1 MMRYAADYITEE
13 NKNRQSWNQLQL
25 RYMISDW
32 RGYVIN
38 AEKLDWNLKDS
49 FILFPKNFEEAHDR
63 AADLAEIENAKIM
76 DAEVQKQEM
85 QLNESYGYSTKS
97 YLIRDFIRQPRL
109 LQRVR
114 RYVTA
119 WQAKLPFF
127 AS

>member
-38 AEKLDWNLKDS
+38 AEKLGWNLKDS

-76 DAEVQKQEM
+76 DGEVQKQEM
-85 QLNESYGYSTKS
+85 QLNASYGYSTKS
-97 YLIRDFIRQPRL
+97 YLIRAPHSAAEIVAEGQTLRHC
-109 LQRVR
+109 V
-114 RYVTA
+114 
-119 WQAKLPFF
+119 

>member
-63 AADLAEIENAKIM
+63 AADLAGIENAKIM

-85 QLNESYGYSTKS
+85 QLNASYGYSTKS
-97 YLIRDFIRQPRL
+97 YLIRAPHSAAEIVAEGQTLRHC
-109 LQRVR
+109 V
-114 RYVTA
+114 
-119 WQAKLPFF
+119 

>member
-13 NKNRQSWNQLQL
+13 NKNRQPWNQLQL

-49 FILFPKNFEEAHDR
+49 FILFPKNFEEAHDC

-85 QLNESYGYSTKS
+85 QLNASYGYSTKS
-97 YLIRDFIRQPRL
+97 YLIRALHSAAEI
-109 LQRVR
+109 V
-114 RYVTA
+114 A
-119 WQAKLPFF
+119 EGQALRHCV